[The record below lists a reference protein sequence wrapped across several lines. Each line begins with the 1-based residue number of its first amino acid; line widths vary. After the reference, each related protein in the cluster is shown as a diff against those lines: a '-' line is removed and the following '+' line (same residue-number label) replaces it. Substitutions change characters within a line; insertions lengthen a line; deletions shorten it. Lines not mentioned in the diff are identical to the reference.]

1 MAAELKSAPSAPD
14 EMRAERRRSPQSRR
28 LSIAGALLSAAA
40 LPLVVTGC
48 TITPTVSPDN
58 VASAAED
65 ALEQEVGVRP
75 SIDCGDEAIPLT
87 EGTEVECELTDE
99 QTGDV
104 YDANVTLSDIKDGKY
119 HVYVKVGEQSKTD
132 S

>member
-1 MAAELKSAPSAPD
+1 MTAELSSALPTT
-14 EMRAERRRSPQSRR
+14 EQTRADRRRTPLTRR

-87 EGTEVECELTDE
+87 EGTEVTCELTDDE
-99 QTGDV
+99 TGDV

-119 HVYVKVGEQSKTD
+119 HVYVKVGEQSTSD